1 MTKLDLILKDLD
13 EGSKTKIMNF
23 LMMCNDLEILINQ
36 ENMVLLDKGTV
47 AFDGEFTKKIN
58 LLNKFEA
65 SIRNVLVQVKAYAPE
80 NQCLRITLVDRIQ
93 TVRKTLSINTTLQL
107 NDLKRRTS
115 RIAVMKEALLD
126 FSRLGEE
133 ESVVCH

>member
-23 LMMCNDLEILINQ
+23 LMMCNDLESLINQ

-93 TVRKTLSINTTLQL
+93 MVRKTLSINTTLQL